1 LYIVNFIN
9 NVILDNFFNLNIC
22 ILNCVQIF
30 FIYLLYSSEHPPKFG
45 AFEKINYIVE
55 YRHMAYN
62 TTSFKNKLK
71 AVEEWLS
78 KEYGSVHTGR
88 ATPMILDSINV
99 ESYGSYMPIKN
110 VASVS
115 IEDPKTLRIAPW
127 DKNQIKA
134 IESAI
139 SAANLGL
146 SVVSDSDGVRAIFP
160 MLTTE
165 NRSKLVKILKEKLED
180 ARISVRKERQA
191 EIDTTSELPED
202 DAKRA
207 KDDIQKCVDE
217 ANQNLEAIF
226 AKKETDL
233 MNN

>member
-1 LYIVNFIN
+1 
-9 NVILDNFFNLNIC
+9 
-22 ILNCVQIF
+22 
-30 FIYLLYSSEHPPKFG
+30 
-45 AFEKINYIVE
+45 
-55 YRHMAYN
+55 MAYN
-62 TTSFKNKLK
+62 TTNFKTKLK
-71 AVEEWLS
+71 GAEEWLS

-88 ATPMILDSINV
+88 ATPLILDSVMV
-99 ESYGSYMPIKN
+99 ESYGTYMPIKN

-127 DKNQIKA
+127 DKSQIKA
-134 IESAI
+134 LESAI

-191 EIDTTSELPED
+191 EIDSTSGLPED
-202 DAKRA
+202 EAKRA

-217 ANQNLEAIF
+217 ANNNLEAIF
-226 AKKETDL
+226 SKKETDL

>member
-1 LYIVNFIN
+1 
-9 NVILDNFFNLNIC
+9 
-22 ILNCVQIF
+22 
-30 FIYLLYSSEHPPKFG
+30 
-45 AFEKINYIVE
+45 
-55 YRHMAYN
+55 MAYN
-62 TTSFKNKLK
+62 TQNFKMELK
-71 AVEEWLS
+71 NVGEWLS
-78 KEYGSVHTGR
+78 KEYSGVHSGR

-110 VASVS
+110 VASIS

-127 DKNQIKA
+127 DKSQIKG

-165 NRSKLVKILKEKLED
+165 NRARLVKILKEKLEE
-180 ARISVRKERQA
+180 ARISVRQERQV
-191 EIDTTSELPED
+191 EIDKIGDLPED
-202 DAKRA
+202 DQKRA

-226 AKKETDL
+226 AKKETEV
-233 MNN
+233 MN